1 MLSIILFYDEPIQK
15 LNLFG
20 ICLYDVGQSF
30 VLSFEQLYLTLK
42 IDVNLL

>member
-15 LNLFG
+15 LNLFV
-20 ICLYDVGQSF
+20 ICLDDVGQSF